1 MKFIVQTTLIF
12 IIFVYIL
19 FLILFGIDKT
29 VARNDYNKIK
39 ENNIKN
45 EQIKGCIIKYNCDFY
60 NNLLKEIQQ

>member
-12 IIFVYIL
+12 MIFIHIL
-19 FLILFGIDKT
+19 FMIVFGIDRT

-45 EQIKGCIIKYNCDFY
+45 EQVEGCIIKYNCDFY

>member
-1 MKFIVQTTLIF
+1 MKFLIQTTLIF
-12 IIFVYIL
+12 IIFIHIL
-19 FLILFGIDKT
+19 FLILFGVDRT

-45 EQIKGCIIKYNCDFY
+45 EQVVGCIIKYNCDFY